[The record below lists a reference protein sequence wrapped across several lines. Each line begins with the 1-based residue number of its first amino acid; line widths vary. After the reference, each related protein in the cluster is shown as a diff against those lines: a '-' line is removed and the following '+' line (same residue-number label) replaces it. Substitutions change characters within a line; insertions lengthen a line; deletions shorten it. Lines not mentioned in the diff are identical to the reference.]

1 MLLCVENVAVQ
12 LNSLEAEN
20 AEQHRYSPP
29 PGELVEG
36 RHSGIVPAGGLA

>member
-1 MLLCVENVAVQ
+1 MLCVENVAVQ

-20 AEQHRYSPP
+20 AEHHRYSPP
-29 PGELVEG
+29 QGELVEG

>member
-1 MLLCVENVAVQ
+1 MLWCVENVAVQ

-20 AEQHRYSPP
+20 AEHHRYSPP